1 MTEQL
6 IEELGLAEDSI
17 FLHLGSSGLISFSVL
32 FACQVI
38 LTDVDA
44 EEFDQVAHLLRQ
56 NTTHGSR
63 HRDTTGNS
71 YKVRTL

>member
-1 MTEQL
+1 MTASRRHFE
-6 IEELGLAEDSI
+6 IAFRMFDFNGD
-17 FLHLGSSGLISFSVL
+17 G
-32 FACQVI
+32 
-38 LTDVDA
+38 DVDA

-71 YKVRTL
+71 YKVIFQIELLIKP